1 MKVVPL
7 FETIEDLDK
16 APEILRQVFEFP
28 IAARSLKDADAFM
41 EIMLAIQTVTRTVV
55 SCSSWTL
62 DKAQRAITR
71 ALSENG
77 VKPKFFHGRGGS
89 VSRGGAPT
97 DRAIAA
103 QPKGTLNGTLRL
115 TEQGEVVTSKYAN
128 IGTAA
133 TQLEL
138 LSSSVLHHSTLPN
151 VSAVD
156 PEAEDVMEALS
167 SLSQLSYLNL
177 VNHSDFVSYFNQ
189 ASPVDELSLLKIGS
203 RPSRRFGASSL
214 SDLRAIPWVFA
225 WSQNRH
231 LISSWYGFGEAV
243 KKFCEIRGSSSK
255 KVLEKGL

>member
-1 MKVVPL
+1 MYK
-7 FETIEDLDK
+7 
-16 APEILRQVFEFP
+16 RQ
-28 IAARSLKDADAFM
+28 
-41 EIMLAIQTVTRTVV
+41 
-55 SCSSWTL
+55 
-62 DKAQRAITR
+62 
-71 ALSENG
+71 
-77 VKPKFFHGRGGS
+77 
-89 VSRGGAPT
+89 
-97 DRAIAA
+97 A

-203 RPSRRFGASSL
+203 RPARRFGASSL

-243 KKFCEIRGSSSK
+243 KKFSEIRGSSSK
-255 KVLEKGL
+255 KVLRKTMRRVPLFHLCVDEIEKSLLLANMEIALFYSGSVDNNKAVSYTHLTLPTKA